1 MGKDLKMQQKHSPS
15 AATNDGER
23 ATMGE
28 ETLLQENCSTDAGGL
43 TLPENLGLR
52 EMLETLPV
60 AFYVTDADGRLIY
73 FNRAAVALSGRV
85 PEIGTDKWCIAWKL
99 FDAGGAP
106 LPHDRC
112 PMAAVLM
119 GKKVEPGQECIAER
133 PDGSRFWFTPYP
145 TILRDAD
152 GRIVGGMNMLVDI
165 TARKVAHAQSEAE
178 FRAIFEATP
187 ECVKIVAS
195 DGKLLQMNASGLS
208 MIGAPSA
215 QAVVGKSV
223 YDLVAPEDRERF
235 REFNEKVCR
244 GEKISLEFEILGLEN
259 NRLQVET
266 HATPLSYSDGTTV
279 HLAVTRDVS
288 ERKRAE
294 QAALLLSSIVDSS
307 DDAIVSKNLN
317 GVITS
322 WNRSAERMFG
332 YTAAEAVGQSV
343 AALLIPPDCQNEESD
358 ILARLKKG
366 ERIDHFETKRKRKDG
381 ALLDIS
387 LTISPVRGLDGR
399 VIGASKIARDL
410 TSKKQV
416 ERTALLLSSIVD
428 SSDDAIL
435 SKDLNG
441 VITSWNKSAERI
453 FGYTATEAVGRPVAT
468 LLIPAD
474 RQEEEPNILTKLRH
488 GERVDHFE
496 TKRKRKDG
504 TLIDVS
510 LTISPVKAPDG
521 TIIGASKIARDVTD
535 QIRSQRELTHSNAS
549 LTRSNADL
557 KQFAYSASHD
567 LQEPLRMVSAYS
579 EMLRRK
585 FGNLLGSA
593 GEEYLGFVIEG
604 AQRMEQ
610 LLRDLRTYTHTSTVD
625 DGPAPVVN
633 PETAIE
639 RSIANLRP
647 SIEESGAEITFD
659 PLPPVR
665 IHEFQLEQLFQN
677 LIGNAIRYRS
687 RQRPR
692 IELGSEP
699 EGDAWKFFIR
709 DNGIGIDPEYK
720 EQIFGIFKRLHTSSE
735 YSGTGM
741 GLAICQRI
749 VERAGGR
756 IWVESQLGRGSTF
769 YFTLPVAG
777 SAPVTHHHPQA
788 AHRAN

>member
-1 MGKDLKMQQKHSPS
+1 MGDDSLLLDNYS
-15 AATNDGER
+15 ADV
-23 ATMGE
+23 
-28 ETLLQENCSTDAGGL
+28 GGL
-43 TLPENLGLR
+43 TLPGNLGLR
-52 EMLETLPV
+52 EMLDTLPV
-60 AFYVTDADGRLIY
+60 AFYVTDTDGRLTY

-85 PEIGTDKWCIAWKL
+85 PEIGTDKWCVTWKL
-99 FDAGGAP
+99 FDADGAP
-106 LPHDRC
+106 LPHDQC
-112 PMAAVLM
+112 PMAGLLTGRQVDAR
-119 GKKVEPGQECIAER
+119 QELIAER
-133 PDGSRFWFTPYP
+133 PDGSRFWFAPYP
-145 TILRDAD
+145 TILRDAQ
-152 GRIVGGMNMLVDI
+152 GRITGGMNMLVDI
-165 TARKVAHAQSEAE
+165 TERKMAQGRSEAE
-178 FRAIFEATP
+178 FRTIFETTP

-195 DGKLLQMNASGLS
+195 DGKLLQMNAAGLS

-235 REFNEKVCR
+235 REFNERVCR
-244 GEKISLEFEILGLEN
+244 GERASLEFDIIGLQN
-259 NRLQVET
+259 VRLQVET
-266 HATPLSYSDGTTV
+266 HAAPLTHSSGGAV
-279 HLAVTRDVS
+279 QLAVTRDIS

-294 QAALLLSSIVDSS
+294 QAALLLSAIVDSS
-307 DDAIVSKNLN
+307 DDAIISKSLN

-322 WNRSAERMFG
+322 WNRSAERVFG
-332 YTAAEAVGQSV
+332 HTAAEAVGQSV
-343 AALLIPPDCQNEESD
+343 AALLVPQDRQNEESD
-358 ILARLKKG
+358 ILARLRRG
-366 ERIDHFETKRKRKDG
+366 ERVDHFETKRKRKDG
-381 ALLDIS
+381 TLLDIS
-387 LTISPVRGLDGR
+387 LTISPVRDIDGSI
-399 VIGASKIARDL
+399 IGASKIARDV

-416 ERTALLLSSIVD
+416 ERAALLLSSIVD

-441 VITSWNKSAERI
+441 IITSWNKSAERM
-453 FGYTATEAVGRPVAT
+453 FGYTAAEAVGRPVVK
-468 LLIPAD
+468 LLIPPD
-474 RQEEEPNILTKLRH
+474 RQEEEPTILAKLRR
-488 GERVDHFE
+488 GERVDHFV

-504 TLIDVS
+504 TLIDIS
-510 LTISPVKAPDG
+510 LTISPIKASDG
-521 TIIGASKIARDVTD
+521 TVVGASKIARDVTE
-535 QIRSQRELTHSNAS
+535 QINSQRELTRSNAS

-585 FGNLLGSA
+585 FGSQIGSA
-593 GEEYLGFVIEG
+593 GDEYLGFVIEG

-610 LLRDLRTYTHTSTVD
+610 LLRDLRTYTLTSTGD

-633 PETAIE
+633 PETAVE
-639 RSIANLRP
+639 RSMANLRP

-665 IHEFQLEQLFQN
+665 MHEFQLEQLFQN
-677 LIGNAIRYRS
+677 LIVNAIRYRS
-687 RQRPR
+687 RERPR
-692 IELGSEP
+692 IELGAEP
-699 EGDAWKFFIR
+699 EGDSWRFFIR

-741 GLAICQRI
+741 GLAICHRI

-777 SAPVTHHHPQA
+777 SLPTSYDPSQV
-788 AHRAN
+788 ANRVD